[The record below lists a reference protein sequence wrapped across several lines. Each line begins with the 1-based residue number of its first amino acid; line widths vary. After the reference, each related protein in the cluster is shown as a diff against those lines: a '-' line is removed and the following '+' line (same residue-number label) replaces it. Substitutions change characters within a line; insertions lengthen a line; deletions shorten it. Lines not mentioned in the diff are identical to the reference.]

1 MDGEREKG
9 EREGGREG
17 GKGRT
22 VMSDLAMLTLRRT
35 KASGSSK
42 LVREGKREER
52 DGVRMNIKSEKAI
65 THRNASFPPLYFT
78 TLAFPA

>member
-1 MDGEREKG
+1 MYGDKEEGRG
-9 EREGGREG
+9 GGREG

-22 VMSDLAMLTLRRT
+22 VMSDLVMLTLRRT

-42 LVREGKREER
+42 LVREGKSEER
-52 DGVRMNIKSEKAI
+52 DGVWMNIKSEEAV
-65 THRNASFPPLYFT
+65 THRNASFSPSYFT